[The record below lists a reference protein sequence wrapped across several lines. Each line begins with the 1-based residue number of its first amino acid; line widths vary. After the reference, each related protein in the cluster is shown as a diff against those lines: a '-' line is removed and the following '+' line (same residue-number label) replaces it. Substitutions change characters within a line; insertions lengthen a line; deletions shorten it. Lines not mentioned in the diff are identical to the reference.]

1 MISAHTPLAFEAQP
15 SFMAERELQID
26 KIAQS
31 LLFAA
36 RMMRPPVDSR
46 ELVVEPTLDP
56 TRHVLDLGA
65 LPEHDLTDDAVFSY
79 YTERGIMDNPLVRK
93 EFGLPRTIGELND
106 RYVTAVSMAGL
117 VLLHERG
124 RVTVNMLDSPLVD
137 EPYKEARNL
146 GVNAALLPDTRERAW
161 SSFEETVPKLEDYA
175 RKKRERI
182 LFERSPEYLRKMA
195 ERARQDREEQT
206 ARFDVVAPNVTPAAR
221 SAIRSG
227 ERPIASNDTGGYS
240 AEDVNGDIYVVEPDG
255 TRWLSYS
262 AASGLMYFGPDD
274 LIGTH
279 AE

>member
-1 MISAHTPLAFEAQP
+1 MISHYTPLAFEGQP
-15 SFMAERELQID
+15 SCMTGRELETD

-36 RMMRPPVDSR
+36 RTMEPRADSR
-46 ELVVEPTLDP
+46 EVAVEPTLDP

-79 YTERGIMDNPLVRK
+79 YTERGIIDNPLVRR

-124 RVTVNMLDSPLVD
+124 SVTANMLDSPLVD

-161 SSFEETVPKLEDYA
+161 ISFEETVPRLEDYA

-182 LFERSPEYLRKMA
+182 LFERSPEHLRKVA
-195 ERARQDREEQT
+195 EQARQDRAEQS
-206 ARFDVVAPNVTPAAR
+206 ARFDVVAPNVTSAAR
-221 SAIRSG
+221 GAIRSG
-227 ERPIASNDTGGYS
+227 ERPVASNDTGGYS
-240 AEDVNGDIYVVEPDG
+240 AEDVNGDVYVIESDG
-255 TRWLSYS
+255 RRWLSYS
-262 AASGLMYFGPDD
+262 AASDLMYFGPDD
-274 LIGTH
+274 LIGMH
-279 AE
+279 PE